1 MLLQD
6 KGLVP
11 AFVFSRLRP
20 PTWDPILVEDK
31 PSGLVP
37 AIVFSRLRPRTW
49 DPILV
54 EDKPSVLSWPL

>member
-11 AFVFSRLRP
+11 AS
-20 PTWDPILVEDK
+20 
-31 PSGLVP
+31 
-37 AIVFSRLRPRTW
+37 VFSRLRPRTW

-54 EDKPSVLSWPL
+54 QDKPSGLVPAVVFSRLRPRTWNPILLVRI